1 MLIIWLALWFLCLI
15 KISIILFDSELIV
28 QDKIVW
34 YVKISCYLF
43 LFWYLEI
50 LDYLIDKDLWTI
62 KWYLKFK
69 T

>member
-15 KISIILFDSELIV
+15 KISIILFDSELAV

-50 LDYLIDKDLWTI
+50 LDYLIDKNLWTI

>member
-15 KISIILFDSELIV
+15 KISIILLNIELAI

-34 YVKISCYLF
+34 YVKVSIYLF
-43 LFWYLEI
+43 LFWYVEM
-50 LDYLIDKDLWTI
+50 LDYLIDKDLWII
-62 KWYLKFK
+62 KWHLKFK